1 MKKFLIIA
9 LIGLLG
15 LNGYLLNKLA
25 SLTARFE
32 KIDSTIENLS
42 KINNQNKE
50 LRDIN
55 NLIFQSNY
63 KDDLVLNNF
72 NLTIGIILGF
82 FTILIGLGVYLSF
95 QRIDE
100 DIKELKES
108 ATTIEETAS
117 KVENSNKN
125 IKQIAIE
132 IEDAKVNIQDIALEI
147 KNTKLEINNFQKR
160 YFFTTTESLIIESHM
175 NQAFLI
181 AYFIENK
188 HKKIDTYILNK
199 SIHSAIN
206 NFALLIQLQDIHKE
220 NRLQLEINDTTK
232 VVEKILEETNIF
244 IKRNENITSNN
255 AFLLYTFFE
264 KIAENKDMYYLKVFE
279 LGDIKEKF
287 STTLKLL
294 EKIQHQEKK

>member
-1 MKKFLIIA
+1 MKKFLIIS

-25 SLTARFE
+25 SLTTRFE
-32 KIDSTIENLS
+32 KIDNSIENLS

-108 ATTIEETAS
+108 ATTIEETANE
-117 KVENSNKN
+117 VEVTKNDLQDISIEIYFSLIDSSIFLFRSIDLNITTAILEPLTKLNYHSFISLNVQLLRTYRIVTDQIDTFSRFEHMKSLIPDDSAYSIESINNEYTHKIDYIIKNIKIQNIDNKN
-125 IKQIAIE
+125 IE
-132 IEDAKVNIQDIALEI
+132 
-147 KNTKLEINNFQKR
+147 F
-160 YFFTTTESLIIESHM
+160 IIESIEESKTHL
-175 NQAFLI
+175 NNTYQKPATIASEKLI
-181 AYFIENK
+181 KFFNE
-188 HKKIDTYILNK
+188 
-199 SIHSAIN
+199 
-206 NFALLIQLQDIHKE
+206 
-220 NRLQLEINDTTK
+220 
-232 VVEKILEETNIF
+232 EK
-244 IKRNENITSNN
+244 SNN
-255 AFLLYTFFE
+255 KQQQIE
-264 KIAENKDMYYLKVFE
+264 E
-279 LGDIKEKF
+279 
-287 STTLKLL
+287 
-294 EKIQHQEKK
+294 